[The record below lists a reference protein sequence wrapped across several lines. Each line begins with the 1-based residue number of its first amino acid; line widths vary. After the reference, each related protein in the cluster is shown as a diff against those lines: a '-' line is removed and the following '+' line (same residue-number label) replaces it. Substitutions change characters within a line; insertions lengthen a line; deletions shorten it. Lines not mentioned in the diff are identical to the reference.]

1 VRSRLSGAQRPEFGL
16 QLCHGTI
23 ALAVMHMN
31 GMGVKSLRMGLG
43 NLYPLAEGQS
53 LGTATPP
60 TCRQA
65 KKEKAQINGK
75 LRVIE
80 ST

>member
-1 VRSRLSGAQRPEFGL
+1 
-16 QLCHGTI
+16 
-23 ALAVMHMN
+23 MHMN